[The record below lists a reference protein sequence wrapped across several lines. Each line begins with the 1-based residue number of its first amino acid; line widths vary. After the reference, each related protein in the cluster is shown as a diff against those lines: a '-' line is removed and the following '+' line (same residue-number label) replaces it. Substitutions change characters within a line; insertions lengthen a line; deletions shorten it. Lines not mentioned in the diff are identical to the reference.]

1 MKQLIRFF
9 TPFITLTKGEKSI
22 TVLLVLVVFFGGWSL
37 TGSQYIPTPVEIL
50 GAIPRLLEKDLI
62 REFLKSLGFCFTS
75 MFYSFVLSLIICYLS
90 ILPIFRSF
98 GEFLRKFRFLPSVGF
113 SFLFMK
119 MTDGIDQQM
128 SWMMIWGISTWLMYS
143 MIGIALSIGED
154 EIMYAKSLRL
164 SKWQMVRELL
174 IKGKAV
180 EILQAFIG
188 NFAIAWMMLAYIEN
202 ISKAS
207 GGIGVVLAE
216 SNKYYYFDEVYA
228 IQILILFTGIIIDF
242 LLRKT
247 LVFLLPYSK

>member
-1 MKQLIRFF
+1 MKQLTRFF
-9 TPFITLTKGEKSI
+9 TPFTVLSKGERSI

-37 TGSQYIPTPVEIL
+37 TGHQYIPTPVEIL
-50 GAIPRLLEKDLI
+50 GAVPRLIEKDI
-62 REFLKSLGFCFTS
+62 TGAFLKSLGFCFTS
-75 MFYSFVLSLIICYLS
+75 MFYSFIISLMICYLS

-98 GEFLRKFRFLPSVGF
+98 GEFLRKFRFLPSAGL

-143 MIGIALSIGED
+143 MIGIALSINED
-154 EIMYAKSLRL
+154 DIMYAKSLRL
-164 SKWQMVRELL
+164 SRWQMVRELL

-180 EILQAFIG
+180 DILQAFIG

-207 GGIGVVLAE
+207 GGIGVILSE
-216 SNKYYYFDEVYA
+216 SAKYYFYDEVYA
-228 IQILILFTGIIIDF
+228 IQIIILFTGIAIDF
-242 LLRKT
+242 LLRKA
-247 LVFLLPYSK
+247 LVFLLPYAK